1 MRKTLT
7 LLLATTML
15 AFGIS
20 PALAATKTRLTIKA
34 DFGDGTGVK
43 TWSLICD
50 KSGGNHPNRAKA
62 CALIIKKGM
71 SLFAPVPK
79 DAICTEIY
87 GGSNKVT
94 VTGVVG
100 NRSVKTTFVRT
111 NGCEIARY
119 DAAIA
124 LFPGPVV
131 VGQLVTGNVTLN
143 GDPTTA
149 TVLFTSGAKVVS
161 AKATIE
167 QGFQLRLPDG
177 VWIGSAGAGSS
188 CAPVTVTLPG
198 QVEPVA
204 ISCTISKP

>member
-1 MRKTLT
+1 MKKFLT
-7 LLLATTML
+7 LVLATAML
-15 AFGIS
+15 SIGVA
-20 PALAATKTRLTIKA
+20 PAEAATKTRLTIKA
-34 DFGDGTGVK
+34 VFGDGTGVK

-50 KSGGNHPNRAKA
+50 KSGGNHPNRAAA
-62 CALIIKKGM
+62 CALLIKRGT
-71 SLFAPVPK
+71 SLFKPVPK

-87 GGSNKVT
+87 GGTNKVT

-100 NRSVKTTFVRT
+100 NRSVKAVFVRI

-131 VGQLVTGNVTLN
+131 VGQLVTGTVTLN
-143 GDPTTA
+143 GEPTAA
-149 TVLFTSGAKVVS
+149 TVLFTSGPRVVS

-177 VWIGSAGAGSS
+177 VWTGSAGAGSS
-188 CAPVTVTLPG
+188 CTPVTITLPG
-198 QVEPVA
+198 QVDPVA
-204 ISCTISKP
+204 ISCTLSKP